1 MKLALP
7 KNPAER
13 ILAYLLVIVCVVIF
27 MIIYPFQ
34 YHPYGAARK
43 TRMLSNLKQIGTATF
58 IYLADYDNQF
68 PHASSMPTFR
78 AQVVDYT
85 KSSYDKK
92 TRPDI
97 FKEMPDHYTQPQFNF
112 NLAGVKITGDQLP
125 LLPSGTLPTEQ
136 ATLTYSLPIEKE
148 SNIHAIAVYADCHAR
163 AVTKSKPFTFADLL
177 GPQFSRPNVTL
188 APPDYLANQDPLR
201 K

>member
-43 TRMLSNLKQIGTATF
+43 TQMLSQLKQISSAIILYTE
-58 IYLADYDNQF
+58 DNDKRF
-68 PHASSMPTFR
+68 PHATSMPTLR
-78 AQVVDYT
+78 AQLVDYT
-85 KSSYDKK
+85 KSSHDKK

-97 FKEMPDHYTQPQFNF
+97 FKGLPDHYTQPQFNF

-136 ATLTYSLPIEKE
+136 ATLAYSVPIEK

-177 GPQFSRPNVTL
+177 GPQFERTGVTL
-188 APPDYLANQDPLR
+188 APANYLANQDPL